1 MIEKIENELVIKS
14 KESTKQVKINLN
26 NKNNDLFKK
35 IIATTN
41 KEVEKTNDNTN
52 IAEIKIERKSKI
64 NNFTSK
70 EIQEE
75 NKEITRNIQNEA
87 YNEMNID
94 EKEENENVA
103 SFLLRIAKI
112 SRISYRQSKKLFQMM
127 TEKYIE
133 KEKID
138 KSSLEKENVFIE
150 FSSWVKNSEKNDG
163 IKEEYQKIITQEN
176 LFEKEENQF
185 FTKLFYDLTILYFHC
200 EITFP
205 LVIIN
210 FKKIEDFN
218 SSEMIDFINR
228 GKNRKVNF
236 VFLPSL
242 FSNGNFLQNGK
253 SWVFTYTKNT
263 FRFKD
268 LKDESLDELIEKENV
283 IPKKEKKKDN
293 LKMKIIVKIKTMEN
307 ILQVKII

>member
-1 MIEKIENELVIKS
+1 MEKKENEL
-14 KESTKQVKINLN
+14 
-26 NKNNDLFKK
+26 
-35 IIATTN
+35 
-41 KEVEKTNDNTN
+41 
-52 IAEIKIERKSKI
+52 ERKSKI

-112 SRISYRQSKKLFQMM
+112 SRISYRQSKKLFEMM
-127 TEKYIE
+127 KEKYIE

-268 LKDESLDELIEKENV
+268 LKDELLDELIEKENI
-283 IPKKEKKKDN
+283 IPKKENKKDN
-293 LKMKIIVKIKTMEN
+293 DIKVYCEN
-307 ILQVKII
+307 